1 MITVNDV
8 GIEVGKRAICLDAFR
23 EQTLVLPFDLR
34 RFPPEALWF
43 VGISVPPIRLLALS
57 AVCGCSIDWLLVLL
71 VVAVHLHI
79 VPICLTWLKEFF
91 PLFVN
96 VHSHQGHVL
105 ANVFFSTL
113 FCNVR
118 INFPILILLRI
129 VKLRSTGSSHPLRPR
144 NVARAASFSDMN
156 AFYPRRPIRSPSAL
170 GFHIVSLIV
179 FRFRGGLLWQSA
191 CRFPPRCISSTG
203 SHPSALQFDRS
214 TVLLLLGESYGSFY
228 FLGIRSIGDLRRRLA
243 GSLWSDDPRGAFVT
257 ITRYIPD
264 KSRSCRLMIGNIRAV
279 SGFTWA

>member
-8 GIEVGKRAICLDAFR
+8 GIEVGKRAICLDASR

-71 VVAVHLHI
+71 VVVVHLHI

-96 VHSHQGHVL
+96 V
-105 ANVFFSTL
+105 FFSTL

-118 INFPILILLRI
+118 INFPVPIL
-129 VKLRSTGSSHPLRPR
+129 
-144 NVARAASFSDMN
+144 
-156 AFYPRRPIRSPSAL
+156 
-170 GFHIVSLIV
+170 
-179 FRFRGGLLWQSA
+179 
-191 CRFPPRCISSTG
+191 
-203 SHPSALQFDRS
+203 
-214 TVLLLLGESYGSFY
+214 
-228 FLGIRSIGDLRRRLA
+228 
-243 GSLWSDDPRGAFVT
+243 
-257 ITRYIPD
+257 
-264 KSRSCRLMIGNIRAV
+264 
-279 SGFTWA
+279 